1 MTIETQKLDVINK
14 ITLLQDVL
22 LLSKVK
28 MMLENAEK
36 QNNSAKLPRQAGWGK
51 GIFSNMADDFDATP
65 EGFEDY
71 MPTNSIGY

>member
-1 MTIETQKLDVINK
+1 MTIETQKLEVINK

-28 MMLENAEK
+28 QMLDNAEK
-36 QNNSAKLPRQAGWGK
+36 QKNPVKLPRQAGWGK

-71 MPTNSIGY
+71 MPTNK

>member
-36 QNNSAKLPRQAGWGK
+36 QKSEAKLPRQAGWGK
-51 GIFSNMADDFDATP
+51 GIFSNMPDDFDVTP

-71 MPTNSIGY
+71 MPHK